1 MPRKSWWARL
11 PFGIRMAAGGSA
23 LLVLIGGGTAG
34 IAALTEDEPR
44 IVTAAGQAAPAEV
57 AAVPPAAPALTAPAP
72 VPTAAGLKLGIAQAE
87 ADAAVDDRTSD
98 QADRTGTRE
107 PRRPASTGQRPAAA
121 ATTPPPRKP
130 EVATRTVTESRAIPY
145 RTRLI
150 RDPELRRGERRIQ
163 RPGIAGEEQ
172 LRYLVTYT
180 DGQETG
186 RRLLDAVV
194 VREPQHRVV
203 AFGTRRHRGDGDPR
217 ECRTGP
223 CIPIGRTAG
232 CDEPVEPVDPA
243 VTESSPARSGGSVT
257 VLDQDVY
264 LLDPSDLDGLEL
276 DPALIC

>member
-11 PFGIRMAAGGSA
+11 PFGVRMAAGGSA
-23 LLVLIGGGTAG
+23 LLALIGGGTAG

-44 IVTAAGQAAPAEV
+44 IVTATGRHAPAEV
-57 AAVPPAAPALTAPAP
+57 AAMPPVAVVPSTPAA
-72 VPTAAGLKLGIAQAE
+72 VPTAAGLNLGIAP
-87 ADAAVDDRTSD
+87 ADPDVAVGRRTSD

-107 PRRPASTGQRPAAA
+107 PRRPAGAAQPPAAA

-130 EVATRTVTESRAIPY
+130 QIVTRTVTESREIPY

-150 RDPELRRGERRIQ
+150 RDPELPRGERRVQ
-163 RPGIAGEEQ
+163 RPGVTGQEQ
-172 LRYLVTYT
+172 LKYLVTYT
-180 DGQETG
+180 DGRETG
-186 RRLLDAVV
+186 RRLLDSVV
-194 VREPQHRVV
+194 VREPQHRVI
-203 AFGTRRHRGDGDPR
+203 AFGTRKQRGDDPR

-223 CIPIGRTAG
+223 CIPLGRSAAD
-232 CDEPVEPVDPA
+232 CDEPVTPVDPA
-243 VTESSPARSGGSVT
+243 KTESGSIRVGGSVT

>member
-1 MPRKSWWARL
+1 
-11 PFGIRMAAGGSA
+11 MAAGGSA
-23 LLVLIGGGTAG
+23 LLVLIGGGTAA
-34 IAALTEDEPR
+34 IAAITEDEPR
-44 IVTAAGQAAPAEV
+44 VVNAVGQAGPGAV
-57 AAVPPAAPALTAPAP
+57 AAMPPAAPAGAAAPAP
-72 VPTAAGLKLGIAQAE
+72 VPTAAAANLGLQLGD
-87 ADAAVDDRTSD
+87 ADAAVDERTSD

-107 PRRPASTGQRPAAA
+107 PRRPVSRVERPAAA
-121 ATTPPPRKP
+121 ATTPPRTP
-130 EVATRTVTESRAIPY
+130 EVTTRTVTETRAIPY

-163 RPGIAGEEQ
+163 TPGVAGEEQ
-172 LRYLVTYT
+172 VRYLVTYT
-180 DGQETG
+180 DGRETG

-194 VREPQHRVV
+194 VREPQHRVI

-223 CIPIGRTAG
+223 CIPIGRTAD

-243 VTESSPARSGGSVT
+243 AAESGAVGPVT